1 MNEQQFRE
9 LSAARALH
17 ALSPEE
23 EQAFSEALAA
33 HPEWLPVVDE
43 DRETVAALATSIG
56 EVAPPRAAR
65 AAILDLISRSPQF
78 EADADSARSDGS
90 VSGSAAR
97 GAFDARA
104 VSGADADAD
113 AAGAAGAG
121 SAAAADS
128 GPARPSDLVPE
139 LIEEPEDPELAFT
152 RARRKKAWFGLAA
165 SVAVLLA
172 IALALPLQGGMG
184 PQDPVSVAMQQ
195 VEAAP
200 DAQSTTVSVGSAE
213 ATLHWSDSTRQAVFM
228 TEGMDPA
235 PENHDY
241 ELWIVRGEEPIS
253 LGVMHA
259 DANGGAAVLAE
270 GFSPGD
276 ALAVTVEDRGG
287 SPTGAPT
294 TDPIVVVASA

>member
-23 EQAFSEALAA
+23 EQSFSEALAA
-33 HPEWLPVVDE
+33 HPEWLEVVDE
-43 DRETVAALATSIG
+43 DRETVAAIAVSTP
-56 EVAPPRAAR
+56 EVAPPAGAR
-65 AAILDLISRSPQF
+65 AAILDLIARSPQF
-78 EADADSARSDGS
+78 EAGHEPEP
-90 VSGSAAR
+90 
-97 GAFDARA
+97 RA
-104 VSGADADAD
+104 EATPTPRPT
-113 AAGAAGAG
+113 
-121 SAAAADS
+121 
-128 GPARPSDLVPE
+128 PARPGDLVPE
-139 LIEEPEDPELAFT
+139 LIEEPDDPELAFK
-152 RARRKKAWFGLAA
+152 RSRRKAAWFGLAA

-172 IALALPLQGGMG
+172 IALALPMGGIVA
-184 PQDPVSVAMQQ
+184 PQDPVSVALQQ
-195 VEAAP
+195 VESAP
-200 DAQSTTVSVGSAE
+200 DSQSTTVSVGSAE
-213 ATLHWSDSTRQAVFM
+213 ATLHWSDSTQQAVFM
-228 TEGMDPA
+228 TDGMEAA

-241 ELWIVRGEEPIS
+241 EVWLVRGDQPIS

-270 GFSPGD
+270 GFTPGD

>member
-33 HPEWLPVVDE
+33 HPEWLPFVDE

-90 VSGSAAR
+90 VSGPAAS
-97 GAFDARA
+97 GASDVRA
-104 VSGADADAD
+104 GSGADAGAD
-113 AAGAAGAG
+113 AAG
-121 SAAAADS
+121 AAAADS

-139 LIEEPEDPELAFT
+139 LIEDPELAFT
-152 RARRKKAWFGLAA
+152 RARRKRAWFGLAA

>member
-43 DRETVAALATSIG
+43 DRETVAALASSIG

-65 AAILDLISRSPQF
+65 AAILDLIARSPQF
-78 EADADSARSDGS
+78 EADQSGGFRDGSADSTR
-90 VSGSAAR
+90 SAAP
-97 GAFDARA
+97 AAPAAPVADPKPARA
-104 VSGADADAD
+104 N
-113 AAGAAGAG
+113 
-121 SAAAADS
+121 
-128 GPARPSDLVPE
+128 DLVPE
-139 LIEEPEDPELAFT
+139 LVEEPEDPELAFT
-152 RARRKKAWFGLAA
+152 RSRRKKAWFGLAA

-172 IALALPLQGGMG
+172 IALALPMRGGMA
-184 PQDPVSVAMQQ
+184 PQDPVSVALQQ

-200 DAQSTTVSVGSAE
+200 DAQSETVNVGSGE
-213 ATLHWSDSTRQAVFM
+213 ATLHWSDSTQQAVFM
-228 TEGMDPA
+228 TDGMEPA

-241 ELWIVRGEEPIS
+241 ELWIVRGDQPIS

-270 GFSPGD
+270 GFAPGD

>member
-23 EQAFSEALAA
+23 EQAFSEALTA
-33 HPEWLPVVDE
+33 HPEWLSVVDE

-65 AAILDLISRSPQF
+65 AAILDLISHSPQF
-78 EADADSARSDGS
+78 EADAGGAARPGGP
-90 VSGSAAR
+90 VSGSAA
-97 GAFDARA
+97 
-104 VSGADADAD
+104 SGASD
-113 AAGAAGAG
+113 AAAGSGAADGAGGAAG
-121 SAAAADS
+121 DS
-128 GPARPSDLVPE
+128 RPARPSDLVPE

-200 DAQSTTVSVGSAE
+200 DAQSATVSVGSAE

-241 ELWIVRGEEPIS
+241 ELWIVRGDEPIS

-270 GFSPGD
+270 GFTPGD

>member
-33 HPEWLPVVDE
+33 HPEWLPIIDE
-43 DRETVAALATSIG
+43 DRETVAALASSIG
-56 EVAPPRAAR
+56 EVAPPRDAR
-65 AAILDLISRSPQF
+65 AAILDLIARSPQF
-78 EADADSARSDGS
+78 EAGQTGEPRDA
-90 VSGSAAR
+90 SGDPAPAAPV
-97 GAFDARA
+97 ADANPARA
-104 VSGADADAD
+104 N
-113 AAGAAGAG
+113 
-121 SAAAADS
+121 
-128 GPARPSDLVPE
+128 DLVPE

-152 RARRKKAWFGLAA
+152 RSRRKKAWFGLAA

-172 IALALPLQGGMG
+172 IALALPMRGGMA
-184 PQDPVSVAMQQ
+184 PQDPVSVALQQ
-195 VEAAP
+195 VELAP
-200 DAQSTTVSVGSAE
+200 DARSETVSVGSAE
-213 ATLHWSDSTRQAVFM
+213 ATLHWSDSTKQAVFM
-228 TEGMDPA
+228 TDGMEAA

-241 ELWIVRGEEPIS
+241 EVWLVRDDQPIS

-270 GFSPGD
+270 GFTPGD